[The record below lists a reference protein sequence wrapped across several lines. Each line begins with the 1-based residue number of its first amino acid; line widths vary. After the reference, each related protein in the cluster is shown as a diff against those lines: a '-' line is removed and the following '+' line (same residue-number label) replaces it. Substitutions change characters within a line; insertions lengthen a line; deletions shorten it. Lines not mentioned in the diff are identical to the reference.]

1 MFKNLKK
8 DSINESF
15 LEGVTFKH
23 KKKNIYL
30 VPVGLW
36 ILRNDKLL
44 KLINK
49 KRRLSNKFFM
59 NDISKNL
66 VKTKNFFRGILSN
79 KNMCLFLICSKQK
92 SFKGLIGLNYVNQKI
107 EIYFVLKLRKNS
119 FMRVSLRNLINFSSN
134 RSTIKKFIVKVLS
147 NNKRAKRLYHKL
159 GFKNY
164 KRYYLRKVKKN
175 GLNSHSVCLKKL
187 ANVNYFYE
195 TLKFTI

>member
-15 LEGVTFKH
+15 LAGVTFKY

-36 ILRNDKLL
+36 ILRNNKLL

-66 VKTKNFFRGILSN
+66 AKTKNFFRDILSN

-107 EIYFVLKLRKNS
+107 EIYFVLKLKKNS
-119 FMRVSLRNLINFSSN
+119 FMRTSLKNLINFSSN

-147 NNKRAKRLYHKL
+147 NNKRAKRLYYNL

-164 KRYYLRKVKKN
+164 KKYYLRKVKKN
-175 GLNSHSVCLKKL
+175 GLNSHFVCLKKL
-187 ANVNYFYE
+187 TNVNYFYE
-195 TLKFTI
+195 TLKLTN